1 MSDTLQIQ
9 EQAMAL
15 QYVAQDL
22 DTVTK
27 RLTGILADVAKLPE
41 SEKRKDIQLEGPLS
55 NNPQAVLIYSAK
67 ERIAN
72 SVAQLNLLAD
82 NIKLG

>member
-1 MSDTLQIQ
+1 MSDMLQIQ

-15 QYVAQDL
+15 QYAAQDL

-27 RLTGILADVAKLPE
+27 RLIGILADVAKMPE
-41 SEKRKDIQLEGPLS
+41 LEKPKEIQPEGPLS
-55 NNPQAVLIYSAK
+55 NNPQAVSIYSAK
-67 ERIAN
+67 ERIA
-72 SVAQLNLLAD
+72 SSIAQLNLLAD